1 MSSVTLAATAAVASA
16 PIATTTT
23 ASAAAAAAGTGRA
36 FFTRPRD
43 VDGQR
48 PALKFLAVEHF
59 DGLVRF
65 LRTREFDEGKAARFT
80 GEFIEHEVHRSDH
93 TGLGEILLQVIFH
106 RLVREI
112 TDEESG
118 FIHNSLPLKKP
129 SGEILQP
136 AGSLNVKLLH

>member
-16 PIATTTT
+16 PIATTT
-23 ASAAAAAAGTGRA
+23 ASASPSSAAGTGRA
-36 FFTRPRD
+36 FFTRPCD

-65 LRTREFDEGKAARFT
+65 LRTREFDEGKAAGFT